1 MAVTKVT
8 SRSGRTDFAQDLVA
22 GGGEH
27 IRIFLGKAK
36 RVADLQR
43 IAVGTGGADQNASVT
58 KLVNELAGEIKPFVI
73 SHAIRRKAKTSRSS
87 SRANTVN
94 RRTISSTLRPIGQAM
109 RMVSAAK

>member
-8 SRSGRTDFAQDLVA
+8 SRLGRTDFAQDLVA

-36 RVADLQR
+36 RGADLQR

-73 SHAIRRKAKTSRSS
+73 SHAIRRKAQGVTFVQPGQYRQQ
-87 SRANTVN
+87 ADD
-94 RRTISSTLRPIGQAM
+94 TLRPIGQAM